1 MDAELLNNI
10 KNYMSILEKD
20 ISINIVS
27 KSVINTISTYIKEND
42 LLNKGSYVFKQYD
55 HMDIK
60 EKSVIKTSIIMLR
73 DFIID
78 HKGEENK
85 EFFEKCTDF
94 IMSIL
99 IIDLTKNRI
108 SICNNE
114 LFKQELSERER
125 MIYYIFA
132 VTAFS
137 QMTKLK
143 II

>member
-1 MDAELLNNI
+1 MDEELLNNI

-125 MIYYIFA
+125 MIYYIFV

>member
-114 LFKQELSERER
+114 LFKQELPERER